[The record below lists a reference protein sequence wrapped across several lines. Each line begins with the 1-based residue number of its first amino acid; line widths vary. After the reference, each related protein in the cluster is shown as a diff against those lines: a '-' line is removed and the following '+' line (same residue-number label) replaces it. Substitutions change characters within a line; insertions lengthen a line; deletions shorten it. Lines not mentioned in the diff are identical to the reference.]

1 LPNTLVHFAAQG
13 PTSHAI
19 WRRLDP
25 RWIYLGCLLPDVPWI
40 LRRAVVG
47 FGLPV
52 DVYDLRLYT
61 MAQASLAGTLLL
73 CAAVAVVTRAPRLV
87 FAILGVNALL
97 HLLLDATEIK
107 WGNGV
112 HLLAPFSWKMT
123 SFNLVDGEGWPV
135 LVLTLM
141 GAALVIWE
149 IARWRRPAIGLDLRP
164 RRLSVA
170 VALVIAYLLAPLAF
184 LDAVQASDSYSVKTL
199 REVADRA
206 GRTVG
211 LDRTSFL
218 ATTEGDFVEMWNGER
233 VRVTGPVPGHDA
245 RVSLYGTFLEP
256 DLLRVDRYAVHRGGR
271 DWPSYLALVLLSILW
286 IRPWL
291 PTTGRSSTA

>member
-25 RWIYLGCLLPDVPWI
+25 RWFYLGCLLPDVPWI
-40 LRRAVVG
+40 LRRAAVG

-52 DVYDLRLYT
+52 DTYDLRLYT

-73 CAAVAVVTRAPRLV
+73 CAAVAVATRAPRLI
-87 FAILGVNALL
+87 FGILGVNALL
-97 HLLLDATEIK
+97 HLLLDACEVK

-112 HLLAPFSWKMT
+112 HLLAPFTWKMT
-123 SFNLVDGEGWPV
+123 TFNLVHGEGWPV
-135 LVLTLM
+135 LVLTLL

-149 IARWRRPAIGLDLRP
+149 IVRWRPPAIRLDPRA
-164 RRLSVA
+164 RRLVPA
-170 VALVIAYLLAPLAF
+170 AALLGAYLLAPLPF
-184 LDAVQASDSYSVKTL
+184 LGAVQASDSYSVKTL
-199 REVADRA
+199 RDVSRRV

-211 LDRTSFL
+211 LDRTTFL
-218 ATTEGDFVEMWNGER
+218 STPEGDFVEMWNGER
-233 VRVTGPVPGHDA
+233 VRVTGSVPSHDA
-245 RVSLYGTFLEP
+245 RISLYGTFLET

-271 DWPSYLALVLLSILW
+271 DWPSYVALMLLAVLW
-286 IRPWL
+286 VRPWL
-291 PTTGRSSTA
+291 PPRRAATT